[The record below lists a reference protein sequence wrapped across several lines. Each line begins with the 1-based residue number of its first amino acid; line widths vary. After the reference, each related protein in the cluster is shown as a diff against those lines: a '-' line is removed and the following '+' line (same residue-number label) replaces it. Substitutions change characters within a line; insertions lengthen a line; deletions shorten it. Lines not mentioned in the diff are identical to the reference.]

1 MAGVRHVAGRLD
13 RYSSLRDLLANETAK
28 AALIKLLGPE
38 LLQGP
43 MIERVM
49 DNPLAGLA
57 QFAPHLL
64 TDETLTALEPAFR
77 SDN

>member
-1 MAGVRHVAGRLD
+1 MAGVRHIAGRLD

-28 AALIKLLGPE
+28 AELVKILGAD

-43 MIERVM
+43 MIDRVM
-49 DNPLAGLA
+49 DSPLDQLV

-64 TDETLTALEPAFR
+64 TEEKLEALDAALKALV
-77 SDN
+77 